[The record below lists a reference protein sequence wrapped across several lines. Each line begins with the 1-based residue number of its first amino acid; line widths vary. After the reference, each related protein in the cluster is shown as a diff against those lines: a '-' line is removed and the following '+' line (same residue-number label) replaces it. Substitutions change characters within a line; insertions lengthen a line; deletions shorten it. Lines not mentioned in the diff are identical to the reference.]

1 MWVDR
6 CDDRDLKVDEKYAK
20 FEADDGCTAKVTEM
34 KAAIGTRLNR
44 VASLVLTHD
53 TYDRESPAVMNII
66 TQLYNRISDM
76 DIQEQKDCAVIRS
89 KLKDLYQAVIF
100 SDEIKEEQMK
110 NWILSDKREE
120 EEEEKREE
128 QKKIAKAEAT
138 SDKDRFRDR
147 LVDWAQTL
155 YEDLCTDAECVM
167 YQEFLDQDDAEN
179 EKNAKDES
187 AGNQEESKD
196 DSSDD
201 DDDDDGESVRYD
213 KYLSEEGR
221 LERMNKSNKE
231 IQTCVNHVINLI
243 LSDRKPDSSL
253 STIAAA
259 LLSAINKRVTNLARG
274 LPDPTSENPTPY
286 LDWEGCTRAMVK
298 DLYHAIQFSVDCN
311 KVQVAEKKVAAAAA
325 AFSEGKDDGD
335 DDDDDDDGL
344 YIDGEMYVKIYNK
357 GLMPFQEGPPEIKL
371 VLETD
376 EEMEKEANDDDGEGV
391 LDEKMEKEANDD
403 DREGV
408 LFPLFWKK
416 IDVDL
421 FARMSEKGMLP
432 FQDGPLATEAAA
444 VARAVATEAAAVA
457 RADKDAE
464 AKDASGAAEAA
475 RAEKDD
481 DVKEAPSGHIMDPY
495 VCLWDETPGLTY
507 AQWTEKKL
515 EERKRAEEMKMLSVD
530 DMEE

>member
-1 MWVDR
+1 MESTSDMTKEHEQEKEIKDVSG
-6 CDDRDLKVDEKYAK
+6 DDKILD
-20 FEADDGCTAKVTEM
+20 
-34 KAAIGTRLNR
+34 
-44 VASLVLTHD
+44 LVLTHD

-66 TQLYNRISDM
+66 TQLYKRISDM

-110 NWILSDKREE
+110 EWIFSAKREE
-120 EEEEKREE
+120 EEEKKEE
-128 QKKIAKAEAT
+128 QKNMPKAEAT
-138 SDKDRFRDR
+138 SDRDRFGGR

-167 YQEFLDQDDAEN
+167 YQEFLDQDDTEN
-179 EKNAKDES
+179 EKNGKDES
-187 AGNQEESKD
+187 AANEKESKD

-201 DDDDDGESVRYD
+201 DGDDGGESVRYD

-221 LERMNKSNKE
+221 LERMKECNKE
-231 IQTCVNHVINLI
+231 IKTCVNHVIALV
-243 LSDRKPDSSL
+243 LSNRKPDNSL

-274 LPDPTSENPTPY
+274 LPDPSFECPTPY
-286 LDWEGCTRAMVK
+286 LDWEGSTRAMVK

-311 KVQVAEKKVAAAAA
+311 KVHVAEKKVAAAAA

-335 DDDDDDDGL
+335 DDDDDDDDGPD
-344 YIDGEMYVKIYNK
+344 IDGEMYVEIYNK

-376 EEMEKEANDDDGEGV
+376 ENMEKEANDDREDV
-391 LDEKMEKEANDD
+391 SDEKVEKEAKDD
-403 DREGV
+403 DTEGL

-421 FARMSEKGMLP
+421 FGRLCEKGMLP
-432 FQDGPLATEAAA
+432 FQDGPMAVEAAA
-444 VARAVATEAAAVA
+444 EAR
-457 RADKDAE
+457 
-464 AKDASGAAEAA
+464 ASGAAEAA
-475 RAEKDD
+475 
-481 DVKEAPSGHIMDPY
+481 PSGHIMDRY
-495 VCLWDETPGLTY
+495 VCLWDDTPGLNY

-515 EERKRAEEMKMLSVD
+515 EEQKRAEEMKMLSVD